1 MPKSLNWENIW
12 TLVKFYIN
20 DSIHGILSR
29 PFFQRKSNRII
40 FGIGLFFAYY
50 DYFLLNLR
58 EVQGLENISKFI
70 NSPAEILA
78 EKITLVSLFDI
89 CWIFAL
95 ICYVSVNMTVKL
107 NDDSIFISKALPFTE
122 AEVWFAQK
130 IFKLLIGILLFEFI
144 FIILFPVLKLF
155 SISALMLPLVLLSA
169 NLLFVAGFIL
179 SDFLHDL
186 WLNLIKRKLPLVDGI
201 FNLALLLLAGI
212 YLEKYRFKVECFLG
226 KKLTSV
232 EIIIGIYVVISVF
245 LMTILMLLTV
255 HLKLQTPTYRM
266 NRYFKLTLPYP
277 RLNLKTTMGAIIRN
291 KATLYIVLVILSV
304 LLFSFITAS
313 TDETLQLALFLL
325 PLFGISGMYYGDA
338 TAKVGKLYCFYRISV
353 MREVS
358 SLLLTGIIISMPTLA
373 LVLLT
378 SKAVEDFIFSIT
390 FFMMA
395 VIIGFLFP
403 KSAGNLNEAVSALLL
418 MLMLILLSLALTVP
432 WTLYVISVIC
442 LVLLSFI
449 LFKERGN
456 KNEKN

>member
-1 MPKSLNWENIW
+1 M
-12 TLVKFYIN
+12 
-20 DSIHGILSR
+20 
-29 PFFQRKSNRII
+29 
-40 FGIGLFFAYY
+40 
-50 DYFLLNLR
+50 
-58 EVQGLENISKFI
+58 
-70 NSPAEILA
+70 
-78 EKITLVSLFDI
+78 
-89 CWIFAL
+89 
-95 ICYVSVNMTVKL
+95 
-107 NDDSIFISKALPFTE
+107 
-122 AEVWFAQK
+122 
-130 IFKLLIGILLFEFI
+130 
-144 FIILFPVLKLF
+144 
-155 SISALMLPLVLLSA
+155 
-169 NLLFVAGFIL
+169 

-212 YLEKYRFKVECFLG
+212 YLEKYRFKVEYFLG